1 MIDII
6 NYDKNN
12 IFAKILEG
20 QIPSKKIF
28 ENEYV
33 FAFEDINP
41 QAPIH
46 VLIIPKKPFCSFD
59 DFLKKAN
66 QELICRVQLRHL
78 QRPGKHKCG
87 FQAPNYNAFAPI
99 YNAFAPIYNVF
110 ALILPYAYMGA
121 STHN

>member
-46 VLIIPKKPFCSFD
+46 VLIIPKKQFCSFA
-59 DFLKKAN
+59 DFLKKPTRSSYQAFLN
-66 QELICRVQLRHL
+66 HL
-78 QRPGKHKCG
+78 MI
-87 FQAPNYNAFAPI
+87 FQI
-99 YNAFAPIYNVF
+99 
-110 ALILPYAYMGA
+110 
-121 STHN
+121 S

>member
-1 MIDII
+1 MIDIV

-46 VLIIPKKPFCSFD
+46 ILIIPKIPFCSFA

-66 QELICRVQLRHL
+66 QEFISSFFKSFDDISSLDMKFVGD
-78 QRPGKHKCG
+78 PST
-87 FQAPNYNAFAPI
+87 F
-99 YNAFAPIYNVF
+99 
-110 ALILPYAYMGA
+110 ILKLA
-121 STHN
+121 SFIPCSVTSVTISNSF